1 MKQKKHLA
9 VLYLIV
15 ISIGTMF
22 SLYIPKSE
30 AATGETVIIPNEA
43 IRLRILANSNTEKDQ
58 EIKREI
64 RNRVNAEITKWV
76 EHLTSIEEARNTIQR
91 NLPIIEQISRD
102 VLNEFDS
109 NDSVNVSFKKTKFP
123 TKLYGKFLYP
133 AGEYESILIEIGEG
147 KGANWWCVLFPPLC
161 FLDFSNGTAVSE
173 GFEEDTKEQ
182 KQQLDDQKS
191 VYVEEK
197 EEETEVKF
205 FLVELFDYIISL
217 FA

>member
-1 MKQKKHLA
+1 MKQQKHLA

-76 EHLTSIEEARNTIQR
+76 EHLTSIEEARETIKR
-91 NLPIIEQISRD
+91 NLPIIQEISEN
-102 VLNEFDS
+102 VLEAYQS
-109 NDSVNVSFKKTKFP
+109 NDRVNVSFKKAKFP

-133 AGEYESILIEIGEG
+133 AGEYEAIVIEIGEA

-161 FLDFSNGTAVSE
+161 FLDFSNGTAVSD
-173 GFEEDTKEQ
+173 GFDENETNDNDQDKEP
-182 KQQLDDQKS
+182 L
-191 VYVEEK
+191 YAEEK
-197 EEETEVKF
+197 ETEVKF
-205 FLVELFDYIISL
+205 FLLEIFDYIISL
-217 FA
+217 FV